1 MQVRLVLLFISQ
13 LDLDLGLELSEALV
27 QLLLRLATDLRMVLE
42 PDPLHLAL
50 DLVQNWRI

>member
-1 MQVRLVLLFISQ
+1 MQVRLVLLLISQ
-13 LDLDLGLELSEALV
+13 LDLYLGLELSEALV
-27 QLLLRLATDLRMVLE
+27 KLLLRLATDLRMVLE